1 MNLLNLTSEELRDE
15 MSRLGLEK
23 YRADQVFK
31 WVSKGVTDLSQMGG
45 VPAKVRD
52 GLSEAGIYAA
62 LPKVVRSQTSEKDGT
77 VKCLMEMEDG
87 VRVETVFMKYKYG
100 NSVCISSQAGCR
112 MGCVFCASGMK
123 GLERSLTAG
132 EMYGQILAIENVTN
146 EKISHVVV
154 MGIGEPMDNYESLS
168 AFLNII
174 NDPKGKGLSMRNLT
188 VSTSGLIPG
197 IERFGKDFPQVNLA
211 ISLHAVTDQERSE
224 LMPINRAYPL
234 KELLEAVR
242 RYTDKTHR
250 RVTFEYTLIR
260 GVNDDDEHVRK
271 LASLL
276 KGMLCHVNIIPLNKV
291 KGKKY
296 QPGLERTAHEFKD
309 ELEKRGIPATV
320 RRELGSDI
328 DAACGQLRLS
338 SQEE

>member
-1 MNLLNLTSEELRDE
+1 

-31 WVSKGVTDLSQMGG
+31 WVSKGVTDPDRMGG
-45 VPAKVRD
+45 VPGKVRD
-52 GLSEAGIYAA
+52 SLLEAGLYAA
-62 LPKVVRSQTSEKDGT
+62 LPKVVKSQTSKKDGT

-87 VRVETVFMKYKYG
+87 IRVETVFMKYRYG

-123 GLERSLTAG
+123 GLQRSLTAG
-132 EMYGQILAIENVTN
+132 EMYGQILAIENETN

-154 MGIGEPMDNYESLS
+154 MGIGEPMDNYDSLS

-197 IERFGKDFPQVNLA
+197 IERFGTDFPQVNLA
-211 ISLHAVTDQERSE
+211 ISLHAVTDEERSS
-224 LMPINRAYPL
+224 LMPVNKAYPL
-234 KELLEAVR
+234 KDLLEAVR

-260 GVNDDDEHVRK
+260 GVNDDDDHVRK
-271 LASLL
+271 LAALL

-291 KGKKY
+291 EGKKY
-296 QPGLERTAHEFKD
+296 RPGLERTAHQFRD
-309 ELEKRGIPATV
+309 ELERCGIPATV

-338 SQEE
+338 SEEE